1 MSFLS
6 NVYCFRILQLLAEP
20 HISLD
25 VAEESRVKESTP
37 EIELKAST
45 PSKDSSGVLQR
56 FRHFSDRSWSS
67 TSSGELGALEEARGS
82 MPSSYQEEPVSWM
95 PSCLSLSRRGVS

>member
-1 MSFLS
+1 MIIHMNS
-6 NVYCFRILQLLAEP
+6 LLAEP
-20 HISLD
+20 HISQD
-25 VAEESRVKESTP
+25 AAEESRVKQHTP

-95 PSCLSLSRRGVS
+95 PSCLSLSRRGVR